1 MNNLKKKPRKQLEK
15 FSTVFM
21 QLGLVLTMFVIYVT
35 LEYETV
41 EKKPLTEV
49 YETDSDLYEMDFN
62 KPVIFVKDVP
72 KPKVEELPKPIS
84 PTDLSKVQKVDND
97 DKKVIATV
105 IDLPK
110 DTKPQIID
118 FNKVPVVPEDEGI
131 DENDDPKNFF
141 LIEEAP
147 IYRGC
152 EGLSKE
158 ENKKCFVRK
167 ITKHVQRHFNGN
179 LGQDLGLR
187 SGKHKIYA
195 GFIIDKTGKVVDVK
209 IKAPHKKLQKEAQR
223 IVNKI
228 PQFTPGKQRGTPVKV
243 KYTLPITFHV
253 E

>member
-41 EKKPLTEV
+41 EKKAVVEV
-49 YETDSDLYEMDFN
+49 YESNKRTYLIDEM
-62 KPVIFVKDVP
+62 PPIVFVKDIP
-72 KPKVEELPKPIS
+72 KPKFVEPVKPKTTVIL
-84 PTDLSKVQKVDND
+84 TDIEKVDND
-97 DKKVIATV
+97 KVIKAVVDTHTE
-105 IDLPK
+105 
-110 DTKPQIID
+110 TKPQVFDID
-118 FNKVPVVPEDEGI
+118 KVKVIDVVDEDF
-131 DENDDPKNFF
+131 DEDVPFVT
-141 LIEEAP
+141 IEDAP

-228 PQFTPGKQRGTPVKV
+228 PQFTPGKQRGNPVKV